1 MDYNREQFM
10 FTEKYRP
17 HKIEDCILPDE
28 QLKTFQQ
35 YVKLGQV
42 QNMLLCGTAGVG
54 KTSVAK
60 ALCEELDCDWIYI
73 NASEETGV
81 DVLRTKI
88 KQFATAVS
96 FDGKKKVVIL
106 DEFDRA
112 SPAFQDAAKA
122 FFEEFSG
129 NCRFILTTNNKHKII
144 EPILS
149 RMKVIEF
156 KLEKSDKPKMAARFM
171 QRVKEILAIEQVEY
185 DEKVVAQLLMKYF
198 PDYRRV
204 LNELQYYSLNGK
216 IDEGI
221 LANVKDVNIKDLMK
235 SLKEKDFKQMRQ
247 WVVNN
252 IDSEPSMIFRKIY
265 DSASDYVKPQSIP
278 NLVLLLADY
287 GYKSSF
293 CSDQE
298 INLVAALTEMMVNLE
313 YI

>member
-1 MDYNREQFM
+1 MDYDREQFQ

-17 HKIEDCILPDE
+17 HKIKDCILPDA
-28 QLKTFQQ
+28 QLTTFQK
-35 YVKLGQV
+35 YVEAGQV
-42 QNMLLCGTAGVG
+42 QNMLLCGSAGVG

-73 NASEETGV
+73 NASVETGI
-81 DVLRTKI
+81 DILRTRI
-88 KQFATAVS
+88 MQFATAVS

-112 SPAFQDAAKA
+112 SPNFQDAAKA
-122 FFEEFSG
+122 FFEEFNS

-144 EPILS
+144 EPIIS
-149 RMKVIEF
+149 RMTVIEF
-156 KLEKSDKPKMAARFM
+156 KLEKTDKPKMAARFM
-171 QRVKEILAIEQVEY
+171 HRIKEILAIEKIEY
-185 DEKVVAQLLMKYF
+185 DEKVVAQLLMKHF

-204 LNELQYYSLNGK
+204 LNELQFYSMNGK

-221 LANVKDVNIKDLMK
+221 LANVKDVNIKELMK
-235 SLKEKDFKQMRQ
+235 ALKDKDFKLMRQ

-252 IDSEPSMIFRKIY
+252 IDSDSSTIFRKIY
-265 DSASDYVKPQSIP
+265 DSAIDYVKPQSIP

-298 INLVAALTEMMVNLE
+298 INLVAALTEMMVNLD